1 MPITNHAYYYSS
13 AYPYNRDEMERN
25 FIRDFVISG
34 NAHADLQRIKGYS
47 PKDILERIHQSPST
61 ETEPNPIKN
70 FVEEIWGPF
79 LALDDSPRT
88 KNLYAAVLTRLE
100 TFSVI

>member
-47 PKDILERIHQSPST
+47 PKDILERIHQSPLLKRNQILLRILLKRFGGLS
-61 ETEPNPIKN
+61 
-70 FVEEIWGPF
+70 W
-79 LALDDSPRT
+79 L
-88 KNLYAAVLTRLE
+88 
-100 TFSVI
+100 